1 MRQPERGSSLY
12 QLSISRAPQ
21 LRCVNSLV
29 KSCGICEDCCLGV
42 KLNHTKEWFCRC
54 GEPIKRKYLLGLVQ
68 RFDSLDL
75 AEYMTSMLQSLQ
87 YKDFTYMR
95 SRSKPSL
102 TMDTSSPPTNH
113 ALNETELLDT
123 MENYLKWF
131 SASTYWTKA
140 NYMLC
145 LMQLCDSHLLH
156 VVATKT
162 RVLCEIERR
171 KQRALEDGQII
182 KGLWSFS
189 LLITMTFTT
198 LQKSQVVI
206 IIIIILILTMLF
218 IFILPS
224 LIEEINSQ
232 NIIFVPF
239 FL

>member
-1 MRQPERGSSLY
+1 MRQPERGSNFY

-42 KLNHTKEWFCRC
+42 KLNQTKEWFCRC

-102 TMDTSSPPTNH
+102 TVDTSSPPTNH

-123 MENYLKWF
+123 VENYLKWF

-189 LLITMTFTT
+189 LFDNNDIYKLTEVTSRHHHHHNHHLNPHYVIYFYLTF
-198 LQKSQVVI
+198 
-206 IIIIILILTMLF
+206 F
-218 IFILPS
+218 
-224 LIEEINSQ
+224 NRG
-232 NIIFVPF
+232 N
-239 FL
+239 